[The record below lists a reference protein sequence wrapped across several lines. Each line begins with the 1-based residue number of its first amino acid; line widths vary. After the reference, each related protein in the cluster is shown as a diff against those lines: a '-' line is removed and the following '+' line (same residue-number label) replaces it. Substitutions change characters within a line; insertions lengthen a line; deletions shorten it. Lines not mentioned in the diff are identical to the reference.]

1 MFDNTDYYI
10 RQWLTPVD
18 SVVRVG
24 FDCFWGLFYTWNV
37 VPIMLV
43 MTIVIVSFCYVSVWL
58 FDRFASNYPS

>member
-18 SVVRVG
+18 SVMRVG
-24 FDCFWGLFYTWNV
+24 FDWFWGLFYTWNV

-43 MTIVIVSFCYVSVWL
+43 LTVSIAGTVYSMDWL
-58 FDRFASNYPS
+58 LSQRD

>member
-18 SVVRVG
+18 SVMRVG
-24 FDCFWGLFYTWNV
+24 FDWLWGLFYTWNV

-43 MTIVIVSFCYVSVWL
+43 LTVSIAGTVYSMDWFLSQR
-58 FDRFASNYPS
+58 D